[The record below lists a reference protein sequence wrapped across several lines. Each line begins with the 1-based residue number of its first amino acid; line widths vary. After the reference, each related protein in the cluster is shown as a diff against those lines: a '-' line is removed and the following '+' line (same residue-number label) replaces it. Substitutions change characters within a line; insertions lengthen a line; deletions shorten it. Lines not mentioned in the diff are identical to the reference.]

1 MLLSRLDKNRPKI
14 LIANTRK
21 PLVASMPI
29 IVSTHSYKI
38 AFPAFLFDSVFV
50 ETWKRNSCV
59 YNPHKDKGNAKYK
72 DNPKKG
78 TEINMMMITIMT
90 QHPYYTVFRM

>member
-1 MLLSRLDKNRPKI
+1 
-14 LIANTRK
+14 
-21 PLVASMPI
+21 MPI

-59 YNPHKDKGNAKYK
+59 YNPCKDKGNAKCE
-72 DNPKKG
+72 DNPKKS
-78 TEINMMMITIMT
+78 TNYKDKMIIIITIKI
-90 QHPYYTVFRM
+90 QHLYYTVFRI

>member
-1 MLLSRLDKNRPKI
+1 M

-29 IVSTHSYKI
+29 MVSTHSYKI

-50 ETWKRNSCV
+50 ATWKKN
-59 YNPHKDKGNAKYK
+59 
-72 DNPKKG
+72 G
-78 TEINMMMITIMT
+78 TVNYPM
-90 QHPYYTVFRM
+90 